1 MKKLDLQNGGLKAKF
16 ILHIEKLVFGLAIVL
31 VAAFIYF
38 GTQRESIK
46 TKPEEL
52 TTAAKQAQDNIAMST
67 WAEVEDDRW
76 TPPEYQAAAAR
87 ASKPIPLNPYEMPVG
102 LKVRHKESVEKRS
115 DPVMLAAESLE
126 ARGGFAPLAMISPQQ
141 RMGGP
146 GGAYGGGE
154 SAMSPG
160 GGYGEYAGGSDASGY
175 GGYGGYG
182 SEMGMGQTNP
192 DAPPVLTPEQ
202 RMEFGTVQ
210 TTAGTEI
217 KGTYFVAV
225 TALIPLKKQLD
236 LYNDAFKDRANFVE
250 ARDYPRY
257 VHFSIQRREQNKD
270 GSWSE
275 WGPNPPINVNQER
288 LIAQTRWGFR
298 PDEVIPP
305 EYADPVLTF
314 PIPPIMMFDPGKW
327 ARHSTIPKYEP
338 RDMMGGQ
345 EMEMMADQPDP
356 LMTQEISD
364 APGAVPLTSG
374 MGMGGM
380 DGYGGPGGGYEMGGG
395 YGNYS
400 GGGMMNGA
408 RMTAPEGMI
417 IRPSG
422 ANGGMGGMSGG
433 YGGPGGGGGGYEMS
447 GGYGGGTSMFDAE
460 KKMFRFFDTSVS
472 PDKTYQ
478 YRVQLWVE
486 DPNMP
491 QNPQQAPPARALERT
506 VIDRVSP
513 ERDKVAKAMSANRG
527 GGGPGGGYEG
537 GMNAANQRPVHKFWR
552 TTEFSEPSP
561 PVRVPRSAD
570 VVPGPIDAGR
580 MVYSRSNRKQ
590 VLRPAEP
597 SAKVV
602 AMKWDPS
609 EDVKALVTKEVKDVE
624 RGSSVEYEGDLWVL
638 DPTTYQFKKPWP
650 IDTEEKNPE
659 YELKTGYTVLDI
671 RGGQDTFGR
680 ITDDKNEKLRVPGEI
695 LVMDASGNIH
705 IKSELEEVKTFAKF
719 NFEKPEVKRGANPGG
734 MMDDMEMGSSYDGY
748 GGGGGR
754 GRRGRGGS

>member
-38 GTQRESIK
+38 GTQQETIK
-46 TKPEEL
+46 TKPDEL
-52 TTAAKQAQDNIAMST
+52 TSAAKQAQENIAKST
-67 WAEVEDDRW
+67 WAEVEEDRW
-76 TPPEYQAAAAR
+76 TMPEYQAAAAR
-87 ASKPIPLNPYEMPVG
+87 ASKPIPLNPYEMPVS
-102 LKVRHKESVEKRS
+102 LEIRHKESVERRS
-115 DPVMLAAESLE
+115 DPDLLAAESLE
-126 ARGGFAPLAMISPQQ
+126 ARGGFAPLATISPQQ

-146 GGAYGGGE
+146 GAGYGGRE
-154 SAMSPG
+154 DAMSPG

-192 DAPPVLTPEQ
+192 DAPPVLTQEQ
-202 RMEFGTVQ
+202 RIALGPVQ
-210 TTAGTEI
+210 TNAGTEI

-225 TALIPLKKQLD
+225 TALVPLKKQLD
-236 LYNDAFKDRANFVE
+236 LYNDVFKDRANFVE

-257 VHFSIQRREQNKD
+257 VHFSIQRREQNAD

-288 LIAQTRWGFR
+288 LIANTRWGFR

-314 PIPPIMMFDPGKW
+314 PIPPVLLFDPAKW
-327 ARHSTIPKYEP
+327 ARHSEVPKYEP
-338 RDMMGGQ
+338 RDMMGGS
-345 EMEMMADQPDP
+345 EMDMAMEQPDP
-356 LMTQEISD
+356 LMTPEISD
-364 APGAVPLTSG
+364 APGALPLTPG
-374 MGMGGM
+374 MGVGGM
-380 DGYGGPGGGYEMGGG
+380 EGGYASPGGYGNSGGG
-395 YGNYS
+395 YGNYP
-400 GGGMMNGA
+400 GGGMMNGG

-422 ANGGMGGMSGG
+422 TSGGMGGMSGPG
-433 YGGPGGGGGGYEMS
+433 YGDGGGGYEMG
-447 GGYGGGTSMFDAE
+447 GGYGAGTSMFDAE

-491 QNPQQAPPARALERT
+491 QNPQQAPPARALEPT
-506 VIDRVSP
+506 VIDRVKP
-513 ERDKVAKAMSANRG
+513 ERDKITQAMSANRG
-527 GGGPGGGYEG
+527 GGAGGYEG
-537 GMNAANQRPVHKFWR
+537 GMTASNQPPVHKFWR

-580 MVYSRSNRKQ
+580 MVFSRANTKQ

-609 EDVKALVTKEVKDVE
+609 EDVKALVTKEIKDVK

-680 ITDDKNEKLRVPGEI
+680 LSDEKNEKLRVPGEI
-695 LVMDASGNIH
+695 LVMDASGNIYV
-705 IKSELEEVKTFAKF
+705 KSELEEVKTFAKF
-719 NFEKPEVKRGANPGG
+719 NFEKPEVKRGSNPGG
-734 MMDDMEMGSSYDGY
+734 MMDEMDMGSSYDGY